1 MEQKSIIRNVCSAR
15 HGNEISITTRCRA
28 SRTTLTAVTDV
39 SVAVAVSISI
49 SVAVSV
55 SVTVAMFVAVA
66 VSVAVAALIKA
77 ATALC
82 RCLAIKCKTS
92 QPQATGSRTCLAATQ
107 PRSQA
112 ASQPLS
118 LHGLHG
124 LHCRGAAPG
133 TPPSVSLTQLQ
144 SCDGDGDGDFKC
156 VRLVPSAAVKS
167 GTNNSDTARG
177 GGGGGVRQSTWLP
190 H

>member
-1 MEQKSIIRNVCSAR
+1 MDDKAEFSACWVARCCYELKQHSASFSTVATQCTELTIDTTHTHTHAQSSTQTRTEQKSIIRNVCSAR

-39 SVAVAVSISI
+39 SVAVAVSIS
-49 SVAVSV
+49 VAVSV
-55 SVTVAMFVAVA
+55 AVTVAVFVAVS

-107 PRSQA
+107 PGS
-112 ASQPLS
+112 LS
-118 LHGLHG
+118 
-124 LHCRGAAPG
+124 
-133 TPPSVSLTQLQ
+133 TS
-144 SCDGDGDGDFKC
+144 
-156 VRLVPSAAVKS
+156 
-167 GTNNSDTARG
+167 
-177 GGGGGVRQSTWLP
+177 
-190 H
+190 

>member
-1 MEQKSIIRNVCSAR
+1 MCSAR

-28 SRTTLTAVTDV
+28 SRTTLTAMTDV
-39 SVAVAVSISI
+39 SVAVAVSIS
-49 SVAVSV
+49 VAVSV
-55 SVTVAMFVAVA
+55 SVNVAVFVADA
-66 VSVAVAALIKA
+66 VSVADAALIKA

-82 RCLAIKCKTS
+82 RCKNAKRVNHRLLAPAPAS
-92 QPQATGSRTCLAATQ
+92 QQRSHAT
-107 PRSQA
+107 
-112 ASQPLS
+112 SQPLS
-118 LHGLHG
+118 FHG

-177 GGGGGVRQSTWLP
+177 GGCHIDRQLGQESV
-190 H
+190 